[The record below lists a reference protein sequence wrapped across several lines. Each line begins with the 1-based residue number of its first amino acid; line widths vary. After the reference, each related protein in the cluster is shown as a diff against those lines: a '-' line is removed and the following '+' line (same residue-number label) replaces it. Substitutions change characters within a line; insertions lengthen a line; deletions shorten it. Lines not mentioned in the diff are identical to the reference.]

1 MRLIDHQYNLDM
13 LVHIEESLH
22 EERVADLDLFAI
34 VIFEARTIVEGHPFN
49 VNLGRNASL
58 R

>member
-34 VIFEARTIVEGHPFN
+34 VIFEARTIVEAIPSMN
-49 VNLGRNASL
+49 NLGRNVGL
-58 R
+58 Q